1 MAAQRIRAANSG
13 GLPRCKSEGT
23 LIDLG
28 ESFAETTLCDVKVPS
43 PSALL
48 VDNPTSFGN
57 AKEVIA
63 IKDYCPTNFT
73 TLKFSKGDHLYVL
86 DTSGGEWWYAHNT
99 TEMGY
104 IPSSYVQPVNHRNS
118 SLSDSGVID
127 NLLESPDEGVRELD
141 LLGEWT
147 DVKRNSAKSYHNN
160 PFLNG
165 AQTNPFL
172 NGNLQAA
179 PGSDK
184 ESDSSVAVDLLLF
197 DTGTPTSALPSS
209 AANNSLGDLLDEF
222 PSTNRLDVEQPV
234 RRDNPFFRSK
244 RSYSLSELSVL
255 QAKSDVLASS
265 GFFSGLKSPTP
276 EQFQSREDFRTAWLN
291 HRKLARS
298 CHDLDL
304 LGQNP
309 GWGQTQPVET
319 NIVCKLDSSGGAV
332 QLPDTNISIRVP
344 EGHVCPGETQ
354 QISMKAMLDPPLE
367 LNSDKCTTISP
378 VLQIKLSNMEV
389 KTFII
394 LEMKVSA
401 EVKNDM
407 MSKSLV
413 GLQCLRSDMKEGPFT
428 PMQLCYSYGDTIQVQ
443 LKNLEPCMYIAAV
456 AQGQNILYPYTVWD
470 YISKKITVGVYGPKH
485 IHPSF
490 KTVVAMFGH
499 ECAPKTLL
507 VNEVTRQSHS
517 PAPVALQLWG
527 KHQFAL
533 SRPQDLKLCM
543 FSNMTNYEVKAS
555 EQAKIV
561 RGFQMKLGKVSR
573 LIFPIT
579 SHDPNELSDFTL
591 RIQVKDD
598 QDAILTQFCVQTP
611 QPPPKSAIK
620 PTGQRRFLKK
630 NEVGKIILSPLA
642 ATTKYPVFQDR
653 PVLSLKYGK
662 LLKTVVRQSKNHYL
676 LEYKKGDVIALLSE
690 EKIRLKGQLWTK
702 EWYIGYYQGKIGL
715 VHTKNVLVVGKV
727 KPSYFSGPDLTTSLL
742 LEQIL
747 RPCKFLTY
755 IYASVRTLLM
765 ENLSSWRSFADAL
778 GYLNLP
784 LAFFCRAELDSE
796 PERVASVLEKLK
808 EDCNS
813 VENKERKSFQKEL
826 MTDSPDPL
834 PGERGWIQRWWRI
847 QRENCIQ
854 RMVEDPEGELD
865 AEMVEDPEGE
875 LDAEMVEDPEG
886 KLDAEGADP
895 WAVGEEAVLAQAL
908 LKMDCQGLVVRL
920 VQDFVLLTTAVEVAQ
935 RWRELA
941 EKLAKVSRQQMDAY
955 EAPHRDRSGTLDSEA
970 MWKPAYDFL
979 LTWSSQMG
987 DSYRDVIQEL
997 HTGLDKMKNPITKR
1011 WKHLTGTL
1019 ILVNSLDMLRAAA
1032 FSPQD
1037 HEDFA
1042 I

>member
-13 GLPRCKSEGT
+13 GLPRCRSEGT
-23 LIDLG
+23 LIDL
-28 ESFAETTLCDVKVPS
+28 AEGSSQTALGDVKVPS

-48 VDNPTSFGN
+48 VDSPTSFGN
-57 AKEVIA
+57 AKEVVA

-104 IPSSYVQPVNHRNS
+104 IPSSYVQPVGCRGS
-118 SLSDSGVID
+118 SLTDSGVID
-127 NLLESPDEGVRELD
+127 SLLESPDEGVKELD
-141 LLGEWT
+141 LLGEWA
-147 DVKRNSAKSYHNN
+147 DGKRNSARSYHNN

-165 AQTNPFL
+165 VQTNPFL

-184 ESDSSVAVDLLLF
+184 ESDSSAAVDLLLF
-197 DTGTPTSALPSS
+197 DTGTLALPSS
-209 AANNSLGDLLDEF
+209 AANSSLGNLFEEF
-222 PSTNRLDVEQPV
+222 PSSVGRLDGEQPV

-255 QAKSDVLASS
+255 QAKSDAPAAS
-265 GFFSGLKSPTP
+265 GFFGGLKSPTP

-332 QLPDTNISIRVP
+332 QLPDTNISIHVP

-367 LNSDKCTTISP
+367 LNSDKCSTVSP

-389 KTFII
+389 RTVIV

-401 EVKNDM
+401 EVKDDAA
-407 MSKSLV
+407 SRSLV
-413 GLQCLRSDMKEGPFT
+413 GLQCLRSDVKEGPYT
-428 PMQLCYSYGDTIQVQ
+428 AVQPSYSYGDTIQVQ
-443 LKNLEPCMYIAAV
+443 LENLEPCMYVAAV
-456 AQGQNILYPYTVWD
+456 AQARDVLYPYTVWD
-470 YISKKITVGVYGPKH
+470 YISKRVTVGVYGPKH

-490 KTVVAMFGH
+490 KTVVAVFGH

-507 VNEVTRQSHS
+507 VNEVARQSHG

-533 SRPQDLKLCM
+533 ARPQDLKLCM
-543 FSNMTNYEVKAS
+543 FSNMSNYEVKAG
-555 EQAKIV
+555 EQAKVV

-573 LIFPIT
+573 LIFPIA

-591 RIQVKDD
+591 RIQVKDER
-598 QDAILTQFCVQTP
+598 DAILTQFCVQTP
-611 QPPPKSAIK
+611 QPPPKSAVK

-642 ATTKYPVFQDR
+642 AAAKYPVFQER
-653 PVLSLKYGK
+653 PVSGLKYGK

-676 LEYKKGDVIALLSE
+676 LEYKKGDVVALLSE

-702 EWYIGYYQGKIGL
+702 EWYIGYYQGKVGL
-715 VHTKNVLVVGKV
+715 VHAKNVLVVGKAR
-727 KPSYFSGPDLTTSLL
+727 PSYFSGPELSTGLL

-765 ENLSSWRSFADAL
+765 ENLSSWRCFADAL
-778 GYLNLP
+778 GYLNVP

-813 VENKERKSFQKEL
+813 AENKERKSFQKEL
-826 MTDSPDPL
+826 MT
-834 PGERGWIQRWWRI
+834 
-847 QRENCIQ
+847 
-854 RMVEDPEGELD
+854 
-865 AEMVEDPEGE
+865 
-875 LDAEMVEDPEG
+875 
-886 KLDAEGADP
+886 
-895 WAVGEEAVLAQAL
+895 
-908 LKMDCQGLVVRL
+908 
-920 VQDFVLLTTAVEVAQ
+920 
-935 RWRELA
+935 
-941 EKLAKVSRQQMDAY
+941 
-955 EAPHRDRSGTLDSEA
+955 
-970 MWKPAYDFL
+970 
-979 LTWSSQMG
+979 
-987 DSYRDVIQEL
+987 
-997 HTGLDKMKNPITKR
+997 
-1011 WKHLTGTL
+1011 
-1019 ILVNSLDMLRAAA
+1019 
-1032 FSPQD
+1032 
-1037 HEDFA
+1037 
-1042 I
+1042 

>member
-1 MAAQRIRAANSG
+1 MAAQRIRAANAS

-23 LIDLG
+23 LIDLSEG
-28 ESFAETTLCDVKVPS
+28 FSETSFSDVKVPS

-48 VDNPTSFGN
+48 ADNPTPFGN

-104 IPSSYVQPVNHRNS
+104 IPSSYVQPVNYRNS
-118 SLSDSGVID
+118 TLSDSGMID
-127 NLLESPDEGVRELD
+127 NLADSPDEVAKELE
-141 LLGEWT
+141 LLGGGWT
-147 DVKRNSAKSYHNN
+147 DEKRSSTKAHNNN
-160 PFLNG
+160 PFWNG
-165 AQTNPFL
+165 VQTNPFL
-172 NGNLQAA
+172 NGNVPVMPSLEEAA
-179 PGSDK
+179 PK
-184 ESDSSVAVDLLLF
+184 TTVDLLLF
-197 DTGTPTSALPSS
+197 DTEVPPSFTPTSSATTNSIGNIFDELPS
-209 AANNSLGDLLDEF
+209 A
-222 PSTNRLDVEQPV
+222 NRLSSAEQPV
-234 RRDNPFFRSK
+234 KRDNPFFRSK

-255 QAKSDVLASS
+255 QAKSESPSASN
-265 GFFSGLKSPTP
+265 FFTGLKSPTP

-319 NIVCKLDSSGGAV
+319 NIVCKLDTSGGAV
-332 QLPDTNISIRVP
+332 QLPDTNITIHVP
-344 EGHVCPGETQ
+344 EGHVAPGEMQ
-354 QISMKAMLDPPLE
+354 QISMKALLDPPLE
-367 LNSDKCTTISP
+367 LNSDKSSTISP
-378 VLQIKLSNMEV
+378 VLEVKLSNMEV
-389 KTFII
+389 KSFLI

-401 EVKNDM
+401 EVRQDVV
-407 MSKSLV
+407 SRSTV
-413 GLQCLRSDMKEGPFT
+413 VLQCLRSDMKEGPYV
-428 PMQLCYSYGDTIQVQ
+428 PVPLLYSYGDTIQVH
-443 LKNLEPCMYIAAV
+443 LENLEPCMYV
-456 AQGQNILYPYTVWD
+456 AIVARGQNILYPSTVWD
-470 YISKKITVGVYGPKH
+470 FINKRVTVGVYGPKH

-490 KTVVAMFGH
+490 KTVVTVFGH

-507 VNEVTRQSHS
+507 VSEVMRQVHGTS
-517 PAPVALQLWG
+517 PVALQLWG
-527 KHQFAL
+527 KHQFVL

-543 FSNMTNYEVKAS
+543 FSNMTNYEVRAS
-555 EQAKIV
+555 EQAKVV

-579 SHDPNELSDFTL
+579 SHDPNDLSDFTL
-591 RIQVKDD
+591 RVQVKDD
-598 QDAILTQFCVQTP
+598 QEAILTQFCVQTP

-620 PTGQRRFLKK
+620 PSGPRRFLKK
-630 NEVGKIILSPLA
+630 NEIGKIILSPLA
-642 ATTKYPVFQDR
+642 ATTKYPTFQER
-653 PVLSLKYGK
+653 PVASLKFGK
-662 LLKTVVRQSKNHYL
+662 LLKTVVRQNKNHYL

-690 EKIRLKGQLWTK
+690 EKIKLKGQLWTK

-715 VHTKNVLVVGKV
+715 VHTKNVLIVGKIR
-727 KPSYFSGPDLTTSLL
+727 PCFFSGPDLSTSVL

-765 ENLSSWRSFADAL
+765 ENICSWRSFADAL
-778 GYLNLP
+778 GYVNLP
-784 LAFFCRAELDSE
+784 LTFFCRAELDSE

-808 EDCNS
+808 EDCNNA
-813 VENKERKSFQKEL
+813 ENKDRKSFQKEL
-826 MTDSPDPL
+826 M
-834 PGERGWIQRWWRI
+834 
-847 QRENCIQ
+847 
-854 RMVEDPEGELD
+854 M
-865 AEMVEDPEGE
+865 
-875 LDAEMVEDPEG
+875 
-886 KLDAEGADP
+886 
-895 WAVGEEAVLAQAL
+895 AL

-920 VQDFVLLTTAVEVAQ
+920 IQDFVLLTTAVEVAQ

-941 EKLAKVSRQQMDAY
+941 EKLAKVSKQQMDAY
-955 EAPHRDRSGTLDSEA
+955 ESPHRDRNGVVDSEA

-979 LTWSSQMG
+979 LTWSNQIG

-997 HTGLDKMKNPITKR
+997 HLGLDKMKNPITKR

-1019 ILVNSLDMLRAAA
+1019 ILVNSLDILRAAA
-1032 FSPQD
+1032 FSPVD